1 MLFFFGAGLKGMV
14 ANGGQLAASIGTLVV
29 LVQQEL
35 PVLLAGGI
43 GLLALFGAIATLR
56 YWFFRFALEADRV
69 RIRQGVLKKVELN
82 VQFDRIQGVQV
93 EQSLVFRLLGL
104 VTVGFDTAGSGQ
116 QEGQLPAV
124 TPDFA
129 ATLRERV
136 EQQRKAR
143 APSAA
148 TEDAPR
154 VHAGEDAGEC
164 VVALAAGDMVR
175 IGLTDRSVLAGL
187 VAVPLLAQA
196 FDDAFKEWFEALFQ
210 HAATAFASLGP
221 LASGLLVV
229 ALLALCLLAVCAL
242 SIASAF
248 LRYHDFKLFASGRR
262 FRSTRGLFTRKETAV
277 EQAKI
282 QQLRLYQSVLMRK
295 FERFRLRALPV
306 SGRVA
311 SAEAP
316 AAADTTLH
324 VPLLGPTAVGRVAAR
339 VFGAQG
345 GGLSLLPEI
354 DAFVGISPAYIQ
366 ARIKVFGL
374 VPALVA
380 LGALY
385 PFFGALGLWC
395 LAWPPLVG
403 LVAWQLWRRRGYM
416 HTDHGLAYRAGFF
429 GFTVDAFLLHKVQ
442 AVLLFQS
449 PLQRRRSL
457 ATLDIVLASGVVSV
471 PYIDH
476 ATACGLRD
484 YMLYKTQVGRESW
497 Y

>member
-35 PVLLAGGI
+35 PVVLAGGI
-43 GLLALFGAIATLR
+43 GLLALFGTIAMLR

-136 EQQRKAR
+136 EQQRKAH

-148 TEDAPR
+148 AEDAHVP
-154 VHAGEDAGEC
+154 AGEDAGEC
-164 VVALAAGDMVR
+164 VVSLAAGDMVR

-196 FDDAFKEWFEALFQ
+196 FDDAFKEWFEALFRQ
-210 HAATAFASLGP
+210 AATAFASLGL

-229 ALLALCLLAVCAL
+229 ALLALCLLAVCTL

-306 SGRVA
+306 SARVA
-311 SAEAP
+311 SAEGP

-324 VPLLGPTAVGRVAAR
+324 VPLLGATAVGRVAAR
-339 VFGAQG
+339 VFGAHG
-345 GGLSLLPEI
+345 AGVSLLPEV
-354 DAFVGISPAYIQ
+354 DTFVGISPAYIQ

-380 LGALY
+380 LAALY
-385 PFFGALGLWC
+385 PFFGALSLWC

-429 GFTVDAFLLHKVQ
+429 GFTVDAFLLRKVQ

-476 ATACGLRD
+476 ATACALRD
-484 YMLYKTQVGRESW
+484 YMLYKTQAGRESW